1 MYRRDLP
8 RARRHS
14 CVFFTDTEQAFPVS
28 ERLAFDLLGKLAVHE
43 HGTRDEG
50 ARMNSF
56 GRVVPDVVVVG
67 LGPAGRALAHR
78 CLARG
83 LSVTAIDPHPDRP
96 WLPTYATWVD
106 ELPPWL
112 PLETIAHVVRAPAV
126 WTRHRQTLHRSY
138 CFLDN
143 VALHEAL
150 SIDDAHLV
158 RTPATQVQ
166 PHRRSVTL
174 ADGRQIFARTVID
187 ARGAV
192 GTRGRAQQ
200 SAYGLIVDT
209 DTAAPAMEGA
219 DAWFMDWRLDN
230 GAHPDEPPSFL
241 YAMPLG
247 VDQVL
252 LEETCLVG
260 RPPVDLKELRQRL
273 STRLIRRGVVRTG
286 EEKVECVRFP
296 VESSRAHGAFG
307 ARGGLMH
314 PATGYSVAACL
325 AAADPV
331 AKALARHG
339 SVRRAVWP
347 LRARV
352 VDRFRRVGLNALLGM
367 DSSQT
372 AQFFGTF
379 FELPMALQR
388 AYLSGRTD
396 VAGTLAAMRRL
407 YTASPPEVR
416 RRLMR
421 APVTRADSPP
431 IHDPVTVE

>member
-1 MYRRDLP
+1 MR
-8 RARRHS
+8 
-14 CVFFTDTEQAFPVS
+14 
-28 ERLAFDLLGKLAVHE
+28 KLAVYE
-43 HGTRDEG
+43 HVTRDEG
-50 ARMNSF
+50 ARMNSI

-83 LSVTAIDPHPDRP
+83 LSVTAVDPHPDRP

-126 WTRHRQTLHRSY
+126 WTVHRQTLHRSY

-143 VALHEAL
+143 AAMHEAL
-150 SIDDAHLV
+150 SIEDAHLV
-158 RTPATQVQ
+158 RTPAAEVE
-166 PHRRSVTL
+166 RRSVTL
-174 ADGRQIFARTVID
+174 ADGRQIFGRTVID

-192 GTRGRAQQ
+192 GSRGRAQQ

-219 DAWFMDWRLDN
+219 DAWFMDWRRDN
-230 GAHPDEPPSFL
+230 GTHPEQPPSFL

-247 VDQVL
+247 VDHVL

-347 LRARV
+347 LRARA
-352 VDRFRRVGLNALLGM
+352 VDRLRRLGLNALLGM
-367 DSSQT
+367 DSQQT

-379 FELPMALQR
+379 FDLPMTLQR

-396 VAGTLAAMRRL
+396 VAGTVATMRHL
-407 YTASPPEVR
+407 YAASPPDVR
-416 RRLMR
+416 RRLML
-421 APVTRADSPP
+421 APVSSPDSGRP
-431 IHDPVTVE
+431 HDPVSVQ